1 MCSKGESCIV
11 PVSSPH
17 SFHTVASIFTFNKI
31 VKKEGPLCVCPV
43 QSGGFPFEVP
53 RSAAPETAGLEM
65 SLIRVSVSFNLLTCG
80 FSANCCYQTENL
92 QTDICD
98 EIPASSPHL
107 ELFKHYATTTYIY
120 M

>member
-43 QSGGFPFEVP
+43 QSGDFPFEVP
-53 RSAAPETAGLEM
+53 RSAAPETTGLEM
-65 SLIRVSVSFNLLTCG
+65 SLIRVSVSFNLLCLIDYIILCVLVAGDLVSLVSTLPL
-80 FSANCCYQTENL
+80 SYQREKERF
-92 QTDICD
+92 Q
-98 EIPASSPHL
+98 
-107 ELFKHYATTTYIY
+107 Y
-120 M
+120 